1 MTWDGGLFIVI
12 LLALSPSY
20 SLFSFT
26 GSMPWTVTEWSQ
38 PSSVFSVRSKRR
50 RVSFYFTPY
59 CVLHSAQIVAV
70 LRYSASFPDS
80 PAPSYRYNGAT
91 HNCIDSIYCQVLNTH
106 CVCVCVCYVCFSVV
120 CSGLVFTVSSTYF
133 WLPSRLCSDQLKLFL
148 VD

>member
-106 CVCVCVCYVCFSVV
+106 CVCVMCALVLYVPA
-120 CSGLVFTVSSTYF
+120 LY
-133 WLPSRLCSDQLKLFL
+133 LQFL
-148 VD
+148 QPIFGYRPDFALTSWNYS

>member
-106 CVCVCVCYVCFSVV
+106 CVCVCVMCALVLYVPA
-120 CSGLVFTVSSTYF
+120 LY
-133 WLPSRLCSDQLKLFL
+133 LQFL
-148 VD
+148 QPIFGYRPDFALTSWNYS